1 MSMCRARSLS
11 LFGID
16 AVPVEVEVD
25 VSPGLPGFSIV
36 GLPDAA
42 VQEAARAGGVVV
54 KSATPTPLGGSYAF
68 FADPDGHLW
77 EVIHHPLYR
86 LGADGRPE
94 VP

>member
-1 MSMCRARSLS
+1 VVLVDCPADCLD
-11 LFGID
+11 G
-16 AVPVEVEVD
+16 EVD
-25 VSPGLPGFSIV
+25 T
-36 GLPDAA
+36 A

-54 KSATPTPLGGSYAF
+54 KSATPTPRGGSYGF
-68 FADPDGHLW
+68 FTDPDGHLW